1 MTQGKKYWVLGVAM
15 LVAGAVRMPF
25 EQQLT
30 ADVKKEKLLSP
41 KLEIGTGEK
50 LGQAFYAVSLGG
62 LRTLIATFLNLRAQG
77 QFEDQKWA
85 DVADTYD
92 LIVDLAP
99 RTRYYWD
106 AGSWHLANNA
116 SSYYLHDSEL
126 SPLRRKILWK
136 SYIQAGRAFLERGI
150 KNNPDHPL
158 LYERLGHLLAD
169 PYRIQAF
176 GDTVEAYEASYDAFM
191 AALDTG
197 GARSYT
203 KRAALYSL
211 ARVPGRE
218 QEALDLLLEIKAES
232 KSLPPSALTLHYVLE
247 YQRNPER
254 PVIELVDEVF
264 PSRKVSYTIL
274 SRIWL
279 RNRERFPMDGVAK
292 AIGLLELEFGI
303 PEEKSI
309 LKQTLPPGMDSEDYF
324 QK

>member
-30 ADVKKEKLLSP
+30 TDFKNAKLLSP
-41 KLEIGTGEK
+41 ELEIGTGEK

-77 QFEDQKWA
+77 QFEEQKWA
-85 DVADTYD
+85 DVADTFD
-92 LIVDLAP
+92 LIVNLAP

-106 AGSWHLANNA
+106 AGAWHLANNA
-116 SSYYLHDSEL
+116 SSHYINDSKL
-126 SPLRRKILWK
+126 PSLRRKILWK
-136 SYIQAGRAFLERGI
+136 SYIQAGRAFLERGT
-150 KNNPDHPL
+150 KNNPEHPL

-176 GDTVEAYEASYDAFM
+176 GDPAEAYTASYEAFM

-197 GARSYT
+197 SARSYT

-218 QEALDLLLEIKAES
+218 KEALDLLLKIKAES
-232 KSLPPSALTLHYVLE
+232 KSLPPSVLTLHYVLE
-247 YQRNPER
+247 FKRDPER
-254 PVIELVDEVF
+254 PVLELVDEVF
-264 PSRKVSYTIL
+264 PSRKVSYAIF
-274 SRIWL
+274 SRLWL
-279 RNRERFPMDGVAK
+279 RNREQFPMDGVAK

-303 PEEKSI
+303 PEEKSV
-309 LKQTLPPGMDSEDYF
+309 LKQKLQPLIDAEELF
-324 QK
+324 R